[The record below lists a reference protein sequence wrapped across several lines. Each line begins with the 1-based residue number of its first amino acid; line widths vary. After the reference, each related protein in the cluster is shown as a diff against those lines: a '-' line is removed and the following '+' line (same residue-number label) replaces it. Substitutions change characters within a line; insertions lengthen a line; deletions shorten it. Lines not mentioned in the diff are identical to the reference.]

1 MGIILYTCPYFDI
14 FVAILGTRDSMTMPH
29 LAEVWQQPEPTIAR
43 TTAAATSTALSAKSS
58 PTWFKLNQEYMK
70 ISRKMKS
77 LDAKDIAESISKVM
91 NESLI
96 FTGDLFMQI
105 VDSEKEEQED

>member
-1 MGIILYTCPYFDI
+1 
-14 FVAILGTRDSMTMPH
+14 
-29 LAEVWQQPEPTIAR
+29 
-43 TTAAATSTALSAKSS
+43 
-58 PTWFKLNQEYMK
+58 MK

-105 VDSEKEEQED
+105 VDSEKEEQEDWKNLLEVDKIFKR